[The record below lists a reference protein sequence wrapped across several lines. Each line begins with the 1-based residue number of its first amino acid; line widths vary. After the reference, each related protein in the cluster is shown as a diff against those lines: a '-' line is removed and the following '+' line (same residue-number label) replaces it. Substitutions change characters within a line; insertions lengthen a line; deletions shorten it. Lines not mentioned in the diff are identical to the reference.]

1 MSDIPKKFK
10 DAEAL
15 AKAYES
21 LEKDYTRKCQE
32 LKQLKKEAGI
42 EPEAEILYFKVVYT
56 DRALNEIVK
65 TIPAAPWSDILP
77 LAFSA
82 KYKKAE
88 WKLRSIQAVWSDLN
102 PLPRQEPF
110 DREKWLEEVDIDE
123 E

>member
-1 MSDIPKKFK
+1 MSNIPAKFK

-21 LEKDYTRKCQE
+21 LEKEYTKKCQE
-32 LKQLKKEAGI
+32 CNRLKKEAGI
-42 EPEAEILYFKVVYT
+42 EPEEKILYFKVVYT

-65 TIPAAPWSDILP
+65 TIPAAPWADIIP

-102 PLPRQEPF
+102 PLSKQEPF
-110 DREKWLEEVDIDE
+110 DREKFWKEAEIDG
-123 E
+123 